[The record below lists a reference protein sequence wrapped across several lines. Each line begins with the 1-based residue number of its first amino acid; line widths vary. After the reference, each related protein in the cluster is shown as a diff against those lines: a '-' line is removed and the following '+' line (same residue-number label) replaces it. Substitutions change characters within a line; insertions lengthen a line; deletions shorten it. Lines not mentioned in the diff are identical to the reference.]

1 MPETILI
8 IDDEQ
13 KIISSFTS
21 LLEDEG
27 YKVNSAESIEKAL
40 KLYNKNRYDL
50 ILLDLNLPKLSGVDF
65 LKIIKND
72 PIPPVVLVISGQS
85 DISTALETIRLGAAD
100 YLEKPV
106 PPEKLLTSV
115 KSGLLLSQAQ
125 KQRLL
130 MVNDLDQSSRIIGE
144 SSAIKKLLLTI
155 SQAAPNDVSVLIR
168 GENGTGKELVAM
180 RLYLESKRR
189 EKPFIKVN
197 CPGIPASLFESE
209 LFGHTKG
216 AFTGAVRDYPGKFV
230 LADGGSIFLDE
241 IGDLP
246 YECQAK
252 LLRILETSEV
262 EKLGSTDSTIVDVR
276 VICATNRNLEKLIE
290 EKKFREDLYYR
301 ISVFNINVP
310 SLNDRKDD
318 IPLLVGEFLKRYD
331 PSGKLLLSPDAIAYL
346 TTLDYPGNVRQLKNL
361 IERLSITHPGRQIG
375 MIDLAGMTSIDNL
388 PERNAPESISLTD
401 QLLDFE
407 KHLIKKTL
415 ENTQG
420 NISEAAR
427 QLNID
432 RANLSRKIN
441 EWGLKP

>member
-310 SLNDRKDD
+310 SLNERKDD

>member
-40 KLYNKNRYDL
+40 KLYNKNRYNL

-310 SLNDRKDD
+310 SLNERKDD